1 MFIDSLRTIK
11 KATTELLSEI
21 TCKTDLIN
29 SVVVDAEKDDANWLL
44 LKHCTYTAPK
54 LYLKQMKGLTK
65 LLENSIE
72 ELENNKETVLNLLNP
87 K

>member
-1 MFIDSLRTIK
+1 MFIDSLQTIN

-29 SVVVDAEKDDANWLL
+29 SVVVDAEKDDAKGHLL
-44 LKHCTYTAPK
+44 RHCTYTAPK
-54 LYLKQMKGLTK
+54 LYLQQIKGLTK
-65 LLENSIE
+65 FLENSIE